1 MEALL
6 VYASGSESDEPG
18 EEQASGAEA
27 EATEDIEANAE
38 ERLVLDL
45 GGLEGGVLSFIASC
59 PPYTKLKIPRKLL
72 VAAELEEADSEGE
85 YHLISRGDS
94 GARVG
99 THDENGKWS
108 IDDSSWRNTW
118 VEPTFTGCADFMFLN
133 EYLVET
139 LRMAFAAAK
148 LVFVYQE
155 QPGVWVFY
163 GAADFVKLAEPSKVC
178 FLSQIQDEEHEYL
191 SLPQSVCDALGVR
204 LAMPDDA
211 DLQWD
216 YP

>member
-38 ERLVLDL
+38 ERLLDL

-85 YHLISRGDS
+85 YHLISRGDG

-99 THDENGKWS
+99 THDENGKRS

-118 VEPTFTGCADFMFLN
+118 
-133 EYLVET
+133 
-139 LRMAFAAAK
+139 
-148 LVFVYQE
+148 
-155 QPGVWVFY
+155 
-163 GAADFVKLAEPSKVC
+163 AEP
-178 FLSQIQDEEHEYL
+178 Y
-191 SLPQSVCDALGVR
+191 
-204 LAMPDDA
+204 
-211 DLQWD
+211 
-216 YP
+216 